1 MGTAFDTQAYA
12 ERLKAAGIENA
23 HAHADALRAA
33 VGEGVATKAG
43 VRKVRADIA
52 RIEENMTK
60 KLDRILL
67 DKHMDF
73 INNKMATKADFARV
87 DKRIEVLGKRIDNI
101 YKNMATKTELARME
115 TRLQRSIN
123 RAMFAMVGLTIA
135 LAAAIIAAIGLMM

>member
-33 VGEGVATKAG
+33 VGEGVATKAD

-52 RIEENMTK
+52 RVEENMAK
-60 KLDRILL
+60 KLDRILH

-73 INNKMATKADFARV
+73 INNKMATKADFELFGTRV
-87 DKRIEVLGKRIDNI
+87 EA
-101 YKNMATKTELARME
+101 M
-115 TRLQRSIN
+115 IN
-123 RAMFAMVGLTIA
+123 RV
-135 LAAAIIAAIGLMM
+135 AIIYMGVMTAVAAVIIIAIRLMK